1 MSKHHSE
8 IPHEDIL
15 EVLAWAIDPGIT
27 NIVYCVPIGVDGKPI
42 PKEFWTKAIRGKR
55 LTNDE
60 YYNQGHIFMANDQFD
75 KWKNVR
81 HVRKTLNAHSRE
93 CSLKTMNLSLFRKRL
108 GNYFEHSGAMWRL
121 LAEPYKWASLNF
133 HIQNKKQ
140 SVRQKFVNGLVL
152 DSHRA
157 NGTRPVIL
165 FGDGG
170 KTHGFWFKGIRA
182 VPQYFQDL
190 LVENGFQCRVV
201 DEYKT
206 R

>member
-1 MSKHHSE
+1 M
-8 IPHEDIL
+8 PIL
-15 EVLAWAIDPGIT
+15 
-27 NIVYCVPIGVDGKPI
+27 
-42 PKEFWTKAIRGKR
+42 
-55 LTNDE
+55 
-60 YYNQGHIFMANDQFD
+60 H
-75 KWKNVR
+75 
-81 HVRKTLNAHSRE
+81 
-93 CSLKTMNLSLFRKRL
+93 
-108 GNYFEHSGAMWRL
+108 FEHNLRL

-170 KTHGFWFKGIRA
+170 KMHGFWFKGTRA